1 MSTVLLT
8 KMGGSVKLSPAGAT
22 LFYGKRGNMARAG
35 ESMGSKNANS
45 RTSATERVEQYIR
58 QSIYSGALKP
68 RERLI
73 EEDLAKQLACSRGP
87 VREALLRLE
96 RDGLIVS
103 LPRRGTFIRDI
114 STESIEVTFAIRGK
128 LEALCVRYLRQQ
140 LTRESEQI
148 LRKALKS
155 MKSAAVQGDEEAF
168 LQADLGLHR
177 TIWKLA
183 NRDQLYLTL
192 NTIMNPFIFMV
203 ARAFSTR
210 TPLKERYQNHENY
223 VETLLK
229 SPIEEVEEFVES
241 YFEKLYENLG
251 IEIHPHLV
259 LRSNATS
266 TVKPFAMEA

>member
-1 MSTVLLT
+1 MS
-8 KMGGSVKLSPAGAT
+8 
-22 LFYGKRGNMARAG
+22 
-35 ESMGSKNANS
+35 SKKANS

-73 EEDLAKQLACSRGP
+73 EEDLAKQLDCSRGP

-96 RDGLIVS
+96 RDGLIVTV
-103 LPRRGTFIRDI
+103 PRRGTFIRDI

-128 LEALCVRYLRQQ
+128 LEALCVRYLRQE
-140 LTRESEQI
+140 LTRETEQV

-155 MKSAAVQGDEEAF
+155 MKSAATQGDEEAF
-168 LQADLGLHR
+168 LQADLALHR

-210 TPLKERYQNHENY
+210 TPLKQRYQNHEDY
-223 VETLLK
+223 IETLLK
-229 SPIEEVEEFVES
+229 SPPEKVEEFVEN
-241 YFEKLYENLG
+241 YFEELYENLG

-259 LRSNATS
+259 FQSSANS
-266 TVKPFAMEA
+266 PVKPLALEA

>member
-1 MSTVLLT
+1 
-8 KMGGSVKLSPAGAT
+8 
-22 LFYGKRGNMARAG
+22 
-35 ESMGSKNANS
+35 MGSKNS
-45 RTSATERVEQYIR
+45 TSKTSATERVEEYIR
-58 QSIYSGALKP
+58 QSIYSGVLKP

-73 EEDLAKQLACSRGP
+73 EEELARQLECSRGP

-96 RDGLIVS
+96 RDGLIVT

-114 STESIEVTFAIRGK
+114 STDSIEVIFAIRGK

-148 LRKALKS
+148 LRKALRA
-155 MKSAAVQGDEEAF
+155 MKSAATEMDEEAF
-168 LQADLGLHR
+168 LQADLELHR

-210 TPLKERYQNHENY
+210 MPLKQRYRNHEGY
-223 VETLLK
+223 VESLLTT
-229 SPIEEVEEFVES
+229 PIEEVEGAVED
-241 YFEKLYENLG
+241 YFRNLYESLG

-259 LRSNATS
+259 FRGKADFSPKVSSLDA
-266 TVKPFAMEA
+266 